1 MKKFLP
7 EVCTIQYGFPF
18 DSAKFSDS
26 DGMPLIRIRDVV
38 RGYSETYTTEEYK
51 SEYIVHEND
60 LLIGMDGEFNIAKW
74 GKTPALLNQRVC
86 RLAPKDSIDKDY
98 LFYFMPI
105 ALKRIEEKT
114 PFVTV
119 KHLSAKELNKIEIP
133 VLPLEEQRKIA
144 ETLRKVDELIAFR
157 DQQLA
162 KLDELVKAR
171 FVEMFGDMLLNSL
184 GWSEKPLECLAD
196 IVSGITKG
204 RKTTETD
211 LQEVPYMAVS
221 NVKNG
226 YIDWTTVKTILATRQ
241 EMEQYRLLPGDILM
255 TEGGDPDKVGRG
267 AIIKNPLEN
276 SIHQNH
282 IFRVRLDESELL
294 PSFFAEYLQHQK
306 AKRYFL
312 GCAKQTTGI
321 ASINMRQ
328 LKSLPVLLPP
338 LSLQNDFAA
347 FVERVDQQK
356 QTVQQSLEKLELLK
370 KALMQEYFGQL
381 PQSPSVTAPS
391 GREPLCGGKAKASLL
406 EGGGAALAVTEEVTT
421 VI

>member
-1 MKKFLP
+1 MKKLLP

-18 DSAKFSDS
+18 DSTKFSDS
-26 DGMPLIRIRDVV
+26 NGMPLIRIRDVV

-86 RLAPKDSIDKDY
+86 RLAPNDSIDKDY
-98 LFYFMPI
+98 LFYFMPV

-133 VLPLEEQRKIA
+133 ILPLEEQRKIA
-144 ETLRKVDELIAFR
+144 ETLSKVDELIAFR
-157 DQQLA
+157 DRQLA

-171 FVEMFGDMLLNSL
+171 FVETFGDMLLNSL

-241 EMEQYRLLPGDILM
+241 ETEQYRLLPDDILI

-338 LSLQNDFAA
+338 LSLQNEFAA

-356 QTVQQSLEKLELLK
+356 QTVQQSLEKLELMK
-370 KALMQEYFGQL
+370 KALMQEYFG
-381 PQSPSVTAPS
+381 
-391 GREPLCGGKAKASLL
+391 
-406 EGGGAALAVTEEVTT
+406 
-421 VI
+421 